1 MRSSVTR
8 VGVGEKGE
16 IGQRVKVS
24 VSVCRL
30 SESRE
35 AAHSRMTVVYD
46 SALCWGNSPGE

>member
-1 MRSSVTR
+1 MRSSVTK

-24 VSVCRL
+24 LCRL